1 MKANMTEQEKL
12 KTAVKATANGTKKYW
27 IERAAQ
33 EAEYMGQPEVAA
45 AIRNL
50 IKR

>member
-1 MKANMTEQEKL
+1 MNANMTEQEKL
-12 KTAVKATANGTKKYW
+12 KAAVDATASGTKKYW

-33 EAEYMGQPEVAA
+33 EAEHMGQPEVAA